1 MFRNKNFNHQ
11 ISSDILFHLSW
22 SFHALFRTYTWHYL
36 EQKLPKSR
44 HIRPPFS
51 SFYLEKCLND
61 SFRYMLSQGTEENSN
76 AICSLVLHFYVNTF
90 VGDRLQSP
98 NDYCRCLNYYNMIVC
113 EPDLRCVNQALVDS
127 LSQFLIVPDA

>member
-1 MFRNKNFNHQ
+1 MHYYQ
-11 ISSDILFHLSW
+11 VLFTDPHERGVQGVHEYQSLKLKW
-22 SFHALFRTYTWHYL
+22 AITH
-36 EQKLPKSR
+36 QKLPKNR
-44 HIRPPFS
+44 HMRPPFS

-61 SFRYMLSQGTEENSN
+61 SFRYILSQGTEENSN

-98 NDYCRCLNYYNMIVC
+98 NDCCRCLNYYNMIVC